1 MDEDTKTKVSNKLLN
16 FSVGEL
22 EELLKIKEKYYDNR
36 RKNTKIGD
44 SSSSRSRSRSRSR
57 FNTRSTSRSKSRS
70 RSSSKSRSRSRSRS
84 RSLDDWDCGEE
95 FKEDSEDSEGD
106 DIEIEFEGEPGA
118 NEDDDEKPRTE
129 VVVFTAE
136 EINEM
141 SRVELAQELDD
152 VDNMDKNILE
162 AKEDMKTRHS
172 KEYEDLIKKQTDEA
186 EHLDE
191 QIVKNKRKRSDLEKA
206 MCSRLKLPR
215 TPKTPECPVCL
226 EEMKPPTQIFNCPNG
241 HLVCEEGK
249 PKVIDEMCTTCRTVK
264 YMGRAT
270 AVEQMIRDMFS
281 I

>member
-44 SSSSRSRSRSRSR
+44 SSSSRSRSR

-129 VVVFTAE
+129 VVVFSAE
-136 EINEM
+136 EIDKM
-141 SRVELAQELDD
+141 SRVELAEELDD
-152 VDNMDKNILE
+152 VDDMDKNILE

-206 MCSRLKLPR
+206 MCSR
-215 TPKTPECPVCL
+215 
-226 EEMKPPTQIFNCPNG
+226 
-241 HLVCEEGK
+241 
-249 PKVIDEMCTTCRTVK
+249 
-264 YMGRAT
+264 
-270 AVEQMIRDMFS
+270 
-281 I
+281 